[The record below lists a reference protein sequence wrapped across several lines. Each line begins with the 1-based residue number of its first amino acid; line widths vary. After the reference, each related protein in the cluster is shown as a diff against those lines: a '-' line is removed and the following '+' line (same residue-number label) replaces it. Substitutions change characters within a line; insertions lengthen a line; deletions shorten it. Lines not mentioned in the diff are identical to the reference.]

1 MGNASWPWAPKAKPS
16 LLQSSSN
23 PSRPRT
29 TTPTWTSSSARLVFS
44 SFIDSELDL
53 SRDHCVSVRAQ
64 IYALKKESSH
74 SMDPIKRDR
83 MTTVLQLE
91 ELKKEIDNLIAVYKS
106 DLALLT
112 AERVHREGLIRRA
125 AEAAASK
132 DWAVYLPL
140 YCDRKERGILL
151 HEWNT
156 ATGGPEEGGRQS
168 DCILQS
174 DLALLTT
181 ARVDREDLVKRA
193 CDAAASKDWAVI
205 FFRCPRHTDHGTG
218 HAGLRPGDRRSALPP
233 NPTVEWWILEHVN
246 GIDCISWH
254 AYTGTGASLAAD
266 TDLMM
271 LRSLNKYGCINWN
284 LCSRFHNYKLPGLLA
299 VVLDHFSRPT
309 TEPSSESTDAAESS
323 WVPPSSRLDKPVGT
337 KLAWDRLTYRP
348 GGSPRLKGR
357 DNYKAWLGHFLLHTS
372 LFECQVLRLKRR
384 HDEIAER
391 VQTHKAS
398 WDELS
403 EKVKTL
409 QKEKAV
415 LKDNIKDPL
424 LRQHRGPPAVLVA
437 TSDKAIP
444 GSRGP
449 ARTPN
454 SISIG
459 RQISKLQRL
468 FGELQKLADSWE
480 ENLAIFEPYAEALD
494 TSMTMIATRYAEG
507 EACRSSGDGQTGP
520 WHE

>member
-1 MGNASWPWAPKAKPS
+1 M
-16 LLQSSSN
+16 
-23 PSRPRT
+23 
-29 TTPTWTSSSARLVFS
+29 
-44 SFIDSELDL
+44 I
-53 SRDHCVSVRAQ
+53 
-64 IYALKKESSH
+64 
-74 SMDPIKRDR
+74 
-83 MTTVLQLE
+83 
-91 ELKKEIDNLIAVYKS
+91 
-106 DLALLT
+106 
-112 AERVHREGLIRRA
+112 
-125 AEAAASK
+125 
-132 DWAVYLPL
+132 
-140 YCDRKERGILL
+140 
-151 HEWNT
+151 
-156 ATGGPEEGGRQS
+156 
-168 DCILQS
+168 
-174 DLALLTT
+174 
-181 ARVDREDLVKRA
+181 
-193 CDAAASKDWAVI
+193 
-205 FFRCPRHTDHGTG
+205 
-218 HAGLRPGDRRSALPP
+218 
-233 NPTVEWWILEHVN
+233 
-246 GIDCISWH
+246 
-254 AYTGTGASLAAD
+254 
-266 TDLMM
+266 

-284 LCSRFHNYKLPGLLA
+284 LCSWFHNYKLPGLLA

-309 TEPSSESTDAAESS
+309 MEPSSESTDAAESS

-348 GGSPRLKGR
+348 GDSPRLEGR

-398 WDELS
+398 WDELT

-424 LRQHRGPPAVLVA
+424 LRQHRGPPAVVVA

-444 GSRGP
+444 GSRG
-449 ARTPN
+449 
-454 SISIG
+454 
-459 RQISKLQRL
+459 QL
-468 FGELQKLADSWE
+468 LQKLADSWE